1 VDSDRELMLEDARSI
16 SERLWGMARIAK
28 EAAESLDRRIKNEDL
43 DGMADAVE
51 DAVMYPIGVRI
62 GFKASNVG
70 G

>member
-1 VDSDRELMLEDARSI
+1 MLICQEQEGGSRSI
-16 SERLWGMARIAK
+16 LDGLWRIAQLSQD
-28 EAAESLDRRIKNEDL
+28 AVESLDGRIEEENL

-51 DAVMYPIGVRI
+51 DAVMFPIGVRI

>member
-1 VDSDRELMLEDARSI
+1 MSAQPAEDANDS
-16 SERLWGMARIAK
+16 LDARI
-28 EAAESLDRRIKNEDL
+28 EEEDL

-62 GFKASNVG
+62 GFNTSNVG

>member
-1 VDSDRELMLEDARSI
+1 MLICQEQEGDSRSI
-16 SERLWGMARIAK
+16 LDGLWRIAQLSQD
-28 EAAESLDRRIKNEDL
+28 AVESLDGRIEEENL

-51 DAVMYPIGVRI
+51 DAVMFPIGVRI

>member
-1 VDSDRELMLEDARSI
+1 LDG
-16 SERLWGMARIAK
+16 LWRIAQLSQD
-28 EAAESLDRRIKNEDL
+28 AVESLDGRIEEENL

-51 DAVMYPIGVRI
+51 DAVMFPIGVRI